1 MKKLAVLLVCCCL
14 SACELM
20 GMHKCDALSGWC
32 VSSKFEYFEYYSWY
46 TEKEIKHTK
55 SGGYKFEM
63 KNRDIEIEN
72 KKRIL
77 LSCHIEPDSGAILN
91 NFSKEKAYSCAYDKG
106 ICLLYREEYKQFNC
120 N

>member
-1 MKKLAVLLVCCCL
+1 
-14 SACELM
+14 M
-20 GMHKCDALSGWC
+20 G
-32 VSSKFEYFEYYSWY
+32 
-46 TEKEIKHTK
+46 
-55 SGGYKFEM
+55 
-63 KNRDIEIEN
+63 NRYLEIEN